1 MKMMKCEVV
10 QDLLAL
16 YADDCC
22 SEESKKLVEEHLRS
36 CPECRKMLEELKKP
50 VVREVASA
58 PVPAL
63 TRVDQWKASIIQSVT
78 MFLSFIALVAGVSV
92 EAYTPSG
99 TFNGVCSLAVIIPVT
114 AFLLSQVNWY
124 FVRQYRSK
132 GQFSVFSMLITLLL
146 SLCGYVWAWVHY
158 DLTVALSSS
167 ESPLV
172 LFGVGIGLTLS
183 FCILSMVLS
192 GVYAECLGKE

>member
-22 SEESKKLVEEHLRS
+22 SAESKKLVEEHLRS
-36 CPECRKMLEELKKP
+36 CPECQKILEEMETP
-50 VVREVASA
+50 VVREITST

-63 TRVDQWKASIIQSVT
+63 TRVNQWKASIIQSVT
-78 MFLSFIALVAGVSV
+78 MFLSFIALVAGVSL

-99 TFNGVCSLAVIIPVT
+99 TYNGVYSLAVIIPVT

-124 FVRQYRSK
+124 FVRQYRSR

-167 ESPLV
+167 ESPLL
-172 LFGVGIGLTLS
+172 LFFGGIGLTLL